1 MSISTTQKPTTR
13 RIVGMVVGI
22 VIIGLGIA
30 LFKQSHLGND
40 SISALNM
47 RLAEL
52 LGISLGVQNVATNIL
67 FFALEFW
74 FGRKYIGLG
83 TFVNGIGMGFI
94 ITFFYDP
101 IAAAFGPAASLPE
114 QLVWVVLA
122 VLVTALGASLY
133 QTADL
138 GIAPYDYLSLGLR
151 DYTHFQYFGCRVF
164 TDAFCA
170 LLCWLLGGLV
180 GLGTLICA
188 FCLGPFIQFDVLFT
202 DDLYTR
208 ISRNAIET
216 ANALKKGLAA
226 KGYRFFMDSPTNQ
239 LFVVLE
245 NTQLAALEGKA
256 KFGFWEKF
264 DDSHTVVRIATSWA
278 TKMEEIEQL
287 IALMALR
294 LMRV

>member
-47 RLAEL
+47 RLA
-52 LGISLGVQNVATNIL
+52 
-67 FFALEFW
+67 
-74 FGRKYIGLG
+74 GRKYIGLG

-188 FCLGPFIQFDVLFT
+188 FCLGPFIQFFNGLVSERVLQ
-202 DDLYTR
+202 YKP
-208 ISRNAIET
+208 E
-216 ANALKKGLAA
+216 
-226 KGYRFFMDSPTNQ
+226 
-239 LFVVLE
+239 
-245 NTQLAALEGKA
+245 KA
-256 KFGFWEKF
+256 
-264 DDSHTVVRIATSWA
+264 
-278 TKMEEIEQL
+278 
-287 IALMALR
+287 
-294 LMRV
+294 

>member
-1 MSISTTQKPTTR
+1 MSTSTTQKPTTR

-52 LGISLGVQNVATNIL
+52 LGISLGIQNLCTNIL
-67 FFALEFW
+67 FFLLEFW

-83 TFVNGIGMGFI
+83 TFVNGICIGYI
-94 ITFFYDP
+94 VTAFYDP
-101 IAAAFGPAASLPE
+101 IHAHFGDAPSLAV
-114 QLVWVVLA
+114 QLAWVIAA

-151 DYTHFQYFGCRVF
+151 DYTPCPYFGCRIF
-164 TDAFCA
+164 TDALSA

-188 FCLGPFIQFDVLFT
+188 FCLGPFIQFFDRTFSQKVLQ
-202 DDLYTR
+202 YKP
-208 ISRNAIET
+208 N
-216 ANALKKGLAA
+216 N
-226 KGYRFFMDSPTNQ
+226 
-239 LFVVLE
+239 
-245 NTQLAALEGKA
+245 
-256 KFGFWEKF
+256 
-264 DDSHTVVRIATSWA
+264 
-278 TKMEEIEQL
+278 
-287 IALMALR
+287 
-294 LMRV
+294 